1 MGKNYNEE
9 KFDSFLN
16 KTIILA
22 SKRYYKKEKTNESRE
37 INIIDDMNYEK
48 YLESFCQYDDVYEL
62 NSIYELINSLENPI
76 LVSAIKSLSDIE
88 KTVIFL
94 LFEKQLTSQ
103 DISIRLKICSD
114 SVTRIKRR
122 AIRKL
127 KEFLE
132 GDE

>member
-48 YLESFCQYDDVYEL
+48 YL
-62 NSIYELINSLENPI
+62 
-76 LVSAIKSLSDIE
+76 
-88 KTVIFL
+88 
-94 LFEKQLTSQ
+94 
-103 DISIRLKICSD
+103 
-114 SVTRIKRR
+114 
-122 AIRKL
+122 
-127 KEFLE
+127 
-132 GDE
+132 

>member
-48 YLESFCQYDDVYEL
+48 YLESFCQYDDAYEL

-76 LVSAIKSLSDIE
+76 LVSAKKSLSDIE